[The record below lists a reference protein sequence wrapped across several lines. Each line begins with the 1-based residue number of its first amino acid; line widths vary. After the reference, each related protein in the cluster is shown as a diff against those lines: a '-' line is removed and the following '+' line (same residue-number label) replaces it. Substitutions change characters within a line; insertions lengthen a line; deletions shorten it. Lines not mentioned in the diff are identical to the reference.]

1 MVGSEDAGEDWA
13 ETTGLAPAGAGEAVS
28 ELTYAGMAALF
39 RLLGDCEAADG
50 DGDGA
55 CLALTR
61 LLLPGF
67 ATISTSIHVVYIS
80 ALPLGR
86 LGSTPGSVGQLH
98 SQYIVK
104 GLPVSISVGRAILFW
119 HHRSAPMS

>member
-1 MVGSEDAGEDWA
+1 MVGSKDTGEDWA

-39 RLLGDCEAADG
+39 RLCIGDCEAADGDG

-80 ALPLGR
+80 VLPLGR
-86 LGSTPGSVGQLH
+86 LGSTPGSVFHDQ
-98 SQYIVK
+98 SQ
-104 GLPVSISVGRAILFW
+104 
-119 HHRSAPMS
+119 

>member
-1 MVGSEDAGEDWA
+1 MVGSEDAGEVRA

-39 RLLGDCEAADG
+39 RLGDCEAADG

-80 ALPLGR
+80 VLPLGR
-86 LGSTPGSVGQLH
+86 LGSTPGSVFHDQ
-98 SQYIVK
+98 SQ
-104 GLPVSISVGRAILFW
+104 
-119 HHRSAPMS
+119 